1 MHDTEMDE
9 MLNSACIDKNEM
21 HGTETK
27 NKLLLQMKAALFTN
41 LRYYFP
47 LVKGSVCVMTPSKAT
62 NGQTA

>member
-9 MLNSACIDKNEM
+9 MLNSACMDKNEM

-27 NKLLLQMKAALFTN
+27 NKLSLRMKAALFTN
-41 LRYYFP
+41 L
-47 LVKGSVCVMTPSKAT
+47 LVKGSVRVMTPSKAT